1 MDKISSTRLELFQD
15 KENQNHL
22 SYLSLSSLNKTRIRL
37 TELTDIHSSSES
49 EDLDVDLNLASL
61 AR

>member
-1 MDKISSTRLELFQD
+1 MDKISSTRLELFQN

-22 SYLSLSSLNKTRIRL
+22 SNLSITSLNKTWIRL